1 MGKGKSS
8 INQNKNISLFDS
20 LTPIV
25 ILVLLLYINVNIYGD
40 SSIDGSNQ
48 FILLIGAALA
58 YLVGFKNNVSAEM
71 IFENV
76 SKNIKSI
83 SSPII
88 ILLLVGAL
96 SGTWLISGI
105 IPSMIYYGFNIIN
118 ASFFLPS
125 CVIISA
131 IVALATGSSWSTSAT
146 IGIALIG
153 IGKALGFDIGIV
165 AGAVISGAYFGDKM
179 SPLSDTTNLA
189 AAVSGSDLFEHI
201 KYMTITTVPTICV
214 ALIFFVIYNLI
225 NLPNENL
232 SNVDYIESIN
242 DYFYISPLLFIV
254 PLIVIFMIYKKI
266 NPIVSLF
273 VGTILA
279 AVFSLIFQSELISNI
294 ILQNSSSDVS
304 RYNIVMDSIIAK
316 TTIQTNSVFLD
327 ELLTSGGMSGML
339 NTIWLVICAMIFGG
353 VMEAIGALRSISI
366 ALLSIAKSTI
376 NLFAS
381 TILSCITVNITAS
394 DQYLSIVIPGK
405 MFSDSYNDRKLS
417 SLNLSRTIEDSGTV
431 TSVLIPWNTCGAYQA
446 SVLNVNVHDYFVYA
460 IFNWLSPITT
470 LIVASLN
477 YSNFIPRII
486 IK

>member
-25 ILVLLLYINVNIYGD
+25 LLVLLLYINVNIYGD

-189 AAVSGSDLFEHI
+189 AAASGSDLFEHI

-294 ILQNSSSDVS
+294 ILQSSSSDVTT
-304 RYNIVMDSIIAK
+304 YNIVMDSIIAK
-316 TTIQTNSVFLD
+316 TTIQTNSIFLD

-353 VMEAIGALRSISI
+353 VMEAIGALRSISL

-477 YSNFIPRII
+477 YKIKRIVN
-486 IK
+486 

>member
-8 INQNKNISLFDS
+8 INQNKNISLLDS

-304 RYNIVMDSIIAK
+304 SYNIVMDSIIAK

-353 VMEAIGALRSISI
+353 VMEAIGALRSISL

-477 YSNFIPRII
+477 YKIKRIVN
-486 IK
+486 

>member
-48 FILLIGAALA
+48 FILLIGASLA

-189 AAVSGSDLFEHI
+189 AAVAGSDLFEHI

-279 AVFSLIFQSELISNI
+279 AIFSLIFQSELISNI

-304 RYNIVMDSIIAK
+304 SYNIVMDSIIAK

-353 VMEAIGALRSISI
+353 VMEAIGALRSISL

-477 YSNFIPRII
+477 YKIKRIVN
-486 IK
+486 

>member
-1 MGKGKSS
+1 MGKDKSS
-8 INQNKNISLFDS
+8 VNQNKNISLFDS

-25 ILVLLLYINVNIYGD
+25 LLVLLLYINVNIYGD

-58 YLVGFKNNVSAEM
+58 YLVGFKNNVSAEL

-214 ALIFFVIYNLI
+214 ALIFFIIYNLI
-225 NLPNENL
+225 NLPDENL
-232 SNVDYIESIN
+232 NNVDYIESIN
-242 DYFYISPLLFIV
+242 DYFYISPILFIV

-294 ILQNSSSDVS
+294 ITQSSSSDVTS
-304 RYNIVMDSIIAK
+304 YNIVMDSIIAK

-353 VMEAIGALRSISI
+353 VMEAIGALRSISL

-446 SVLNVNVHDYFVYA
+446 SVLNVSVYDYFVYA

-477 YSNFIPRII
+477 YKIKRIAN
-486 IK
+486 

>member
-189 AAVSGSDLFEHI
+189 AAVSGSDILEHI

-304 RYNIVMDSIIAK
+304 SYNIVMDSIIAK

-353 VMEAIGALRSISI
+353 VMEAIGALRSISL

-477 YSNFIPRII
+477 YKIKRIVN
-486 IK
+486 

>member
-58 YLVGFKNNVSAEM
+58 YLVGFKNNVSAEI

-304 RYNIVMDSIIAK
+304 SYNIVMDSIIAK

-353 VMEAIGALRSISI
+353 VMEAIGALRSISL

-477 YSNFIPRII
+477 YKIKRIVN
-486 IK
+486 

>member
-58 YLVGFKNNVSAEM
+58 YLVGFKNNISAEI

-279 AVFSLIFQSELISNI
+279 AIFSLIFQSELISNI

-304 RYNIVMDSIIAK
+304 SYNIVMDSIIAK

-353 VMEAIGALRSISI
+353 VMEAIGALRSISL

-477 YSNFIPRII
+477 YKIKRIVN
-486 IK
+486 

>member
-304 RYNIVMDSIIAK
+304 SYNIVMDSIIAK

-353 VMEAIGALRSISI
+353 VMEAIGALRSISL

-477 YSNFIPRII
+477 YKIKRIVN
-486 IK
+486 

>member
-1 MGKGKSS
+1 MGKDKSS
-8 INQNKNISLFDS
+8 VNQNKNISLFDS

-25 ILVLLLYINVNIYGD
+25 LLVLLLYINVNIYGD

-304 RYNIVMDSIIAK
+304 SYNIVMDSIIAK

-353 VMEAIGALRSISI
+353 VMEAIGALRSISL

-477 YSNFIPRII
+477 YKIKRIVN
-486 IK
+486 